1 MRSTFV
7 KPLSARTSGTSRLL
21 AALVAAAL
29 ALPLGAVPVRA
40 QAASSSSSDTTT
52 TREARVRITL
62 KDDSLLLGQ
71 YSLRP
76 SFSRR
81 LEGRLVALRPAGV
94 DMRLQNGDTISFPVS
109 SIVRLDQYGG
119 QGTCRSSDGG
129 EALCLIGGLVGGA
142 FLGAWAGDKVA
153 RQMNYSYKG
162 RQQWRWRGGVVGG
175 LFTMTI
181 VLPVMGRDRWVPI
194 PNWP

>member
-7 KPLSARTSGTSRLL
+7 KQSSAGTLGRSRVL
-21 AALVAAAL
+21 AALVAAAF
-29 ALPLGAVPVRA
+29 ALPLGAGPVGA
-40 QAASSSSSDTTT
+40 QAVVGSSSDTAAG
-52 TREARVRITL
+52 REARVRITL

-81 LEGRLVALRPAGV
+81 LEGRLVALRRASV
-94 DMRLQNGDTISFPVS
+94 DMRLDNGDTITFPVS
-109 SIVRLDQYGG
+109 SVVRLDQYGG
-119 QGTCRSSDGG
+119 QGSCRSSDGG